1 MAKYWNDFVKFSQP
15 TIEELRRRVAQS
27 ENDAQKK
34 GRELQPILPTKK
46 KTLCE
51 SWWGRAWCEN
61 LERYADFSSRLERG
75 RRYVRAGTVIDLQIK
90 NGKVTAKVQGS
101 RKFPY
106 KVEIRIS
113 PLNVQACDRIIEK
126 CGSKIE
132 NMEVLINGKFPEEL
146 KDVFTGEKGLFP
158 SPKEISFNCS
168 CPDWALMCKHVT
180 AAMYGIGMRFDENPF
195 YFFTLRGI
203 DADRL
208 INVALENKV
217 EQMLANADKPSE
229 RIIPESRLNAL
240 FGVI

>member
-90 NGKVTAKVQGS
+90 NGIVTAKVQGS
-101 RKFPY
+101 RKSPY

-113 PLNVQACDRIIEK
+113 PLNVEACDRIIEK

>member
-75 RRYVRAGTVIDLQIK
+75 KRYVRAGTVIDLQIK
-90 NGKVTAKVQGS
+90 NGTVTAKVQGS
-101 RKFPY
+101 RKSPY

-113 PLNVQACDRIIEK
+113 PLNVEACDRIIEK